1 MRVRYMENTQN
12 PLAGLMYRTVG
23 AKSMARAKSM
33 APDHTANDI
42 MQIKQKYWKIFFVKD
57 IDEAI
62 WKQDLEKKMEFFA

>member
-1 MRVRYMENTQN
+1 
-12 PLAGLMYRTVG
+12 VG

-42 MQIKQKYWKIFFVKD
+42 MQIKQKFWKIFSVKD

-62 WKQDLEKKMEFFA
+62 WKQDLEKKIEFFA